1 MTNNTNLSTPG
12 QILNE
17 EFMKPLNLDNYDVA
31 TAINMPLETV
41 TNIINGKQP
50 ITVPLA
56 YRLAKA
62 FSTTPEFWINL
73 QVDYEKQTFDPV
85 QLDYVHVLAED

>member
-1 MTNNTNLSTPG
+1 MTNNINLSTPG
-12 QILNE
+12 ETLNNN
-17 EFMKPLNLDNYDVA
+17 FMKPLNLDDYDVA
-31 TAINMPLETV
+31 IAINMPLETV

>member
-12 QILNE
+12 EILNE
-17 EFMKPLNLDNYDVA
+17 EFMKPLNLDDYDVA

>member
-1 MTNNTNLSTPG
+1 MTNNINLSTPG
-12 QILNE
+12 ETLNNN
-17 EFMKPLNLDNYDVA
+17 FMKPLNLDDYDVA

>member
-31 TAINMPLETV
+31 TAINMPLETID
-41 TNIINGKQP
+41 NIINGKQP